1 MARVAMLPPRVQ
13 DLALALAL
21 TIFDVAA
28 VLPYQSQLHPFGLA
42 LALVIAQSVP
52 LIWRRSWPVPVL
64 LASAAARITYDAL
77 GFGYAPFQVATTL
90 AFFTVMERCSPLVR
104 RITVVLTV
112 AGSTISQLSPGH
124 SQPYDATVSAFVSLT
139 AWAAAVLSRTRRAYI
154 QGVEDRAA
162 RAESERDDGAARAA
176 AEERTR
182 IARELHDVVAHH
194 VSLMAVQAEAATSLL
209 PDRPADAARSVEI
222 IASTARQA
230 LTELRRLL
238 GVLRGPS
245 EQLETSPSRSLAQ
258 LGAVLDQV
266 REAGLP
272 VELTVLGT
280 PAPLAPGIDLT
291 AYRIVQEA
299 LTNTVRHAR
308 GSQAAVT
315 LCYEPN
321 YVTVSVTDRGPAAN
335 GPAANGPAANGPR
348 ANGSA
353 ANGSAGSGSA
363 VSGSATGLPRSGGFG
378 LAGIAERVAS
388 CGGNLTVG
396 PSPGGGFAIS
406 ARLPAR

>member
-1 MARVAMLPPRVQ
+1 MSPGHAGPYHQVVKRLMARVAMLPPRVQ

-124 SQPYDATVSAFVSLT
+124 SQPYDATVSAFVSLP

-162 RAESERDDGAARAA
+162 RAGSERDDGAKAFKVENVGRPTPSGLSAVTQYGNGGGQNLPTGHRRRSTLSGVGSRAGHA
-176 AEERTR
+176 NFAS
-182 IARELHDVVAHH
+182 I
-194 VSLMAVQAEAATSLL
+194 
-209 PDRPADAARSVEI
+209 RPYVTPVTDAD
-222 IASTARQA
+222 
-230 LTELRRLL
+230 LR
-238 GVLRGPS
+238 
-245 EQLETSPSRSLAQ
+245 
-258 LGAVLDQV
+258 
-266 REAGLP
+266 
-272 VELTVLGT
+272 LGT
-280 PAPLAPGIDLT
+280 I
-291 AYRIVQEA
+291 
-299 LTNTVRHAR
+299 
-308 GSQAAVT
+308 ST
-315 LCYEPN
+315 L
-321 YVTVSVTDRGPAAN
+321 DRK
-335 GPAANGPAANGPR
+335 
-348 ANGSA
+348 S
-353 ANGSAGSGSA
+353 
-363 VSGSATGLPRSGGFG
+363 T
-378 LAGIAERVAS
+378 
-388 CGGNLTVG
+388 
-396 PSPGGGFAIS
+396 
-406 ARLPAR
+406 RLNSSHLG